1 MPERWTPVLAG
12 LALAACLAGGCAQ
25 ETACPP
31 HHISHDALGAL
42 TPEALRKAYETPAFV
57 VRDTE
62 DGRYV
67 AVQDTALAADALI
80 DDVNLLIYVE
90 GSGDRIPLSRWTMGL
105 LAESPHGF
113 PTCPERLVVVLLKWG
128 ETNDV
133 VAEHMNRKGQMAG
146 AGTLNRMLEVHR
158 RRHGGR
164 AHVSVVGFSA
174 GTRVTQWA
182 FQGNL
187 AEGEK
192 AYPEALAHARNVVF
206 LGSSIGCA
214 DETPFEMVRGRFLSF
229 VNPRD
234 THYGD
239 RAPFVAPAGEEPRF
253 GKFLTLEP
261 VMRHPMFGASV
272 MGFRHLPTL
281 TNRDQFD
288 AIERPADAAARRR
301 LEQAFRMVNV
311 PVPDA
316 LMPFNL
322 FGDPVPNDDGDDY
335 LNLAPNHYIL
345 VGRGPAGRI
354 DTPTFNQYRGA
365 AKEFVREHVA
375 SAALRG
381 RLFRFDLEARP
392 ASARLLDVPL
402 PLIFPWAAIH
412 SPEKGNDE
420 APPKAPTEKTAPS
433 EEKAPSRKAEPE
445 KTVPPAPE
453 TKTK

>member
-1 MPERWTPVLAG
+1 MPERWTLVLAG
-12 LALAACLAGGCAQ
+12 GILTACLAGGCAR

-31 HHISHDALGAL
+31 HSLRSDVLGAL

-57 VRDTE
+57 ARDTQE
-62 DGRYV
+62 GRYV
-67 AVQDTALAADALI
+67 AVQDTDLAADALV
-80 DDVNLLIYVE
+80 DDINLLIYVE

-113 PTCPERLVVVLLKWG
+113 PTCPERLVVFLLKWG
-128 ETNDV
+128 ATHDV
-133 VAEHMNRKGQMAG
+133 VAEHTNRKGQMAG
-146 AGTLNRMLEVHR
+146 AAALNRMLEVHR

-164 AHVSVVGFSA
+164 GYVSVIGFSA

-182 FQGNL
+182 FQGNVP
-187 AEGEK
+187 EGEK
-192 AYPEALAHARNVVF
+192 AYPEALAHADNVVF

-229 VNPRD
+229 INPRD

-281 TNRDQFD
+281 TNREQFD
-288 AIERPADAAARRR
+288 AIERPADATTRRR

-375 SAALRG
+375 AAALRG

-392 ASARLLDVPL
+392 ESAKLLDVPL
-402 PLIFPWAAIH
+402 PLIFPWAAIR
-412 SPEKGNDE
+412 SPEKGKDE
-420 APPKAPTEKTAPS
+420 APPKAPAEETAPP
-433 EEKAPSRKAEPE
+433 EEKAPSG
-445 KTVPPAPE
+445 KTAPSAPE
-453 TKTK
+453 TKTP